1 MIRCEIKKIKFYSV
15 RRILFVFEISIVVK
29 IFNFICLFFYV
40 LDVILDIDIL
50 INE

>member
-1 MIRCEIKKIKFYSV
+1 MWNEKKKFYSV
-15 RRILFVFEISIVVK
+15 RRILFVIEISDVIK
-29 IFNFICLFFYV
+29 IFSFICLFFYV